1 MGAATGEGGEVAP
14 TPAAPPHPGGGP
26 PGTCAPACEPLRQ
39 RVIAALHTVHD
50 PELPA
55 DLVELGLVYR
65 LDVEAGG
72 QVAIAMTL
80 TAPGCPVAQTFPGEV
95 EQTVRQVAGVTE
107 AKVTLVWDPPW
118 GPDRMSQVARLQVG
132 ML

>member
-1 MGAATGEGGEVAP
+1 
-14 TPAAPPHPGGGP
+14 
-26 PGTCAPACEPLRQ
+26 
-39 RVIAALHTVHD
+39 VIAALHTVHD